1 MSSFFRGCLVNYNNY
16 SIDILKYIT
25 IIGVIYVEKIA
36 LPIDSHTNVFFSAKY
51 LVYDKKKY
59 KQYINHYAKDKCN

>member
-1 MSSFFRGCLVNYNNY
+1 MYLDHIARRPVGYVVSSFFHGCLVNYNNY

-36 LPIDSHTNVFFSAKY
+36 LPIDSHTNVFF
-51 LVYDKKKY
+51 
-59 KQYINHYAKDKCN
+59 QC